1 MGFKDLFFVDDSSK
15 EKKVEEKV
23 VHTNQFPDSNVQQT
37 NFAPVNSAPVN
48 STPVTN
54 TTPYVSP
61 QCQPH
66 MEKILALYEK
76 GFNNLNK
83 PGYDFFEFFK
93 AVTSGGIT
101 NPQIYSMAI
110 TMGLSLDPTV
120 TKEKLLTDAQYYLDE
135 IDKVF
140 KGYVENGNMKK
151 TETINLM
158 NSERE
163 TLSSDLGA
171 LRARAAE
178 IASEIAQKENA
189 LSEIDNK
196 YKPTLDDIDCKLMA
210 NDLAKNRLVESI
222 TTVKNG
228 ITNNLK

>member
-23 VHTNQFPDSNVQQT
+23 VHTNQFPDSNVQQPT
-37 NFAPVNSAPVN
+37 AAPVNSAPA
-48 STPVTN
+48 TN

-66 MEKILALYEK
+66 MDKILALYEK

-93 AVTSGGIT
+93 AVTSGGIS

-120 TKEKLLTDAQYYLDE
+120 TKEKLLADAQYYLDE
-135 IDKVF
+135 IEKVF
-140 KGYVENGNMKK
+140 NGYVENGNMKR

-163 TLSSDLGA
+163 TLSSDLSA

-178 IASEIAQKENA
+178 IASEIAQKESA